1 MDRVTGDRIADI
13 LRERIVKRG
22 ERIAFLRE
30 RIASFRSPSSL
41 DVPHSGQSQIETAEA
56 KQWTQEQPRS
66 LEKAAEEISAAIPAE
81 KNSKK
86 KWNDIALQ
94 AGGGFSPKE
103 YSKHAELKQEKEAEI
118 LSQRIEKQKQMQQLA
133 EEMLRALV
141 DKEIPQGVDDA
152 RFRAVLLAFQNPN
165 PSSSEA
171 EADPILLL
179 DMKSRGFMHF
189 LTRVEPPLSDG
200 MCVIVKG
207 KNGKP
212 CDVVDVCVVA
222 CE

>member
-1 MDRVTGDRIADI
+1 MLLSPQLRQSSSSVILCLTKHFGCVRGIDLSVIQQEDPKAVLGSLLAIIPCVCDRIVDI
-13 LRERIVKRG
+13 LLLRERILD
-22 ERIAFLRE
+22 EQ
-30 RIASFRSPSSL
+30 ASSIPNP
-41 DVPHSGQSQIETAEA
+41 VVQTAG
-56 KQWTQEQPRS
+56 KD
-66 LEKAAEEISAAIPAE
+66 
-81 KNSKK
+81 KK
-86 KWNDIALQ
+86 V
-94 AGGGFSPKE
+94 
-103 YSKHAELKQEKEAEI
+103 LKQEKTNKEAEI
-118 LSQRIEKQKQMQQLA
+118 LLQRIEKQKHQLG
-133 EEMLRALV
+133 EENFRALV
-141 DKEIPQGVDDA
+141 DKECPQGVEEA
-152 RFRAVLLAFQNPN
+152 RFQSVRLAFQN

-171 EADPILLL
+171 EADPMLLL

>member
-1 MDRVTGDRIADI
+1 MMDRVTADRIADI
-13 LRERIVKRG
+13 LR

-30 RIASFRSPSSL
+30 RIASSRSPSSL

-81 KNSKK
+81 NNSKK

-103 YSKHAELKQEKEAEI
+103 CRSKHAELKQEKEAEI

-212 CDVVDVCVVA
+212 CDVVYVCVVA

>member
-1 MDRVTGDRIADI
+1 VHDGAAVCEARDLCQPLPPFTRVDTA
-13 LRERIVKRG
+13 
-22 ERIAFLRE
+22 
-30 RIASFRSPSSL
+30 
-41 DVPHSGQSQIETAEA
+41 HS
-56 KQWTQEQPRS
+56 TQEIVVEFLVARTRIQ
-66 LEKAAEEISAAIPAE
+66 AAGKHLIPDKCKEEASSIPNPVVQTAG
-81 KNSKK
+81 KDKK
-86 KWNDIALQ
+86 V
-94 AGGGFSPKE
+94 
-103 YSKHAELKQEKEAEI
+103 LKQEKTNKEAEI
-118 LSQRIEKQKQMQQLA
+118 LLQRIEKQKHMHQLG
-133 EEMLRALV
+133 EENFRALV
-141 DKEIPQGVDDA
+141 DKECPQGVEEA
-152 RFRAVLLAFQNPN
+152 RFQSVRLAFQN

-171 EADPILLL
+171 EADPMLLL